1 MTVYILFLVILFL
14 FVFDGLIVLSNNTKE
29 IVQFIE
35 IIQNNICILV
45 SDDVDSIYTLNITD
59 KNITSYELIIMKVK
73 MIEGGLTIT
82 EEYNN
87 ILIDKDDIGKGE
99 KIIDI
104 ICLNKKDIIISLKNL
119 YLLTEYNDNA

>member
-35 IIQNNICILV
+35 IIQNNICILF

-73 MIEGGLTIT
+73 MIDRGLTIT

-87 ILIDKDDIGKGE
+87 ILIDKDDIGKE
-99 KIIDI
+99 EEIIDI
-104 ICLNKKDIIISLKNL
+104 ICLNKKGIIISLKNI
-119 YLLTEYNDNA
+119 

>member
-119 YLLTEYNDNA
+119 YLLTEYNDNI